1 MIKTIRARVTAA
13 GIAIVVSVLML
24 NTLLNYAIA
33 VRHDNVLI
41 EASLS
46 SLGASHARALSD
58 WIDLK
63 KMSIDSLKDEAM
75 LDDPMPFFHSIM
87 DASGFTNIYVGF
99 ANKTT
104 RFAGKADVPLDYDAT
119 ERPWYLQAANSGQT
133 IVTEPY
139 QDVASGGLVVTFASP
154 IIRDGTLIGVVAG
167 DIVMDSVIKNILSIT
182 PAEKSYGILINRSGT
197 IIAHPDASMTLK
209 PIATISPNIDMSRL
223 LLGKGDLEVE
233 ISGRDAIVHSN
244 SVEGTDWQVLIVMD
258 EQVMKQDS
266 SLMLTLSLLSLVLLS
281 GVSAIIISLIMG
293 RALGRLAQVR
303 DSMRAISSGDAD
315 LTQRLPVEGSD
326 EVSQIST
333 AFNLFVDN
341 LGSMMRQIRD
351 TSLSVHTA
359 SNEIAMGN
367 RDLSERTE
375 SAAASLQQTAS
386 SLEEITATVAQSA
399 DSARQAGTIAE
410 SASGAAEHGGDVVNK
425 VLGTMG
431 DIEKASD
438 KISDIISVIDGIAF
452 QTNILALNAAVEAAR
467 AGEQGR
473 GFSVVASEVRS
484 LAQRCSLAAKEI
496 KELIE
501 TTVNSV
507 SSGSCQVK
515 EANEAMSNII
525 SNVANVTHI
534 MKEIQDATAV
544 QMMGI
549 NEINQAVHQLDG
561 LVQQNA
567 AMVEESASAASA
579 LQGQA
584 QDMTDIIGRFRI
596 EK

>member
-24 NTLLNYAIA
+24 NTFLNYTVAL
-33 VRHDNVLI
+33 RNNNQLI
-41 EASLS
+41 SSSLS
-46 SLGASHARALSD
+46 SLSASHARALSD

-63 KMSIDSLKDEAM
+63 MKNVESLKDEAM
-75 LDDPMPFFHSIM
+75 LNDPLPFFHSII
-87 DASGFTNIYVGF
+87 DSSGFTNIYVGF

-119 ERPWYLQAANSGQT
+119 ERPWYLQAASSGQT

-139 QDVASGGLVVTFASP
+139 QDDATGSLVVTFASP
-154 IIRDGTLIGVVAG
+154 IVQGGTLIGVVAG
-167 DIVMDSVIKNILSIT
+167 DIAMDAVINNILSIN
-182 PAEKSYGILINRSGT
+182 PAEKSYGMLINRSGT

-209 PIATISPNIDMSRL
+209 PITTIAPHFEMSRL
-223 LLGKGDLEVE
+223 LLGKSNKEVE
-233 ISGRDAIVHSN
+233 ISGRDTMVQSK
-244 SVEGTDWQVLIVMD
+244 SVEGTDWQVLVIMD
-258 EQVMKQDS
+258 EEVMNAGS
-266 SLMLTLSLLSLVLLS
+266 NLMLKLSLLSLVLLS
-281 GVSAIIISLIMG
+281 CVSAIIISLIMA
-293 RALGRLAQVR
+293 RALGRLAQIR
-303 DSMRAISSGDAD
+303 DSMHAISSGDAD
-315 LTQRLPVEGSD
+315 LTQRLPAEGSD

-333 AFNLFVDN
+333 AFNHFVDN
-341 LGSMMRQIRD
+341 LSGMMRQIRD

-359 SNEIAMGN
+359 SNEIAVGN
-367 RDLSERTE
+367 RDLSARTE

-410 SASGAAEHGGDVVNK
+410 SASGAAEHGGEVVNK

-501 TTVNSV
+501 TTVDSV
-507 SSGSCQVK
+507 LSGSCQVK

-525 SNVANVTHI
+525 NNVANVTHI

>member
-1 MIKTIRARVTAA
+1 MFKTIRARVTAA
-13 GIAIVVSVLML
+13 GIAIVVSVMML
-24 NTLLNYAIA
+24 NTFLNYTVAL
-33 VRHDNVLI
+33 RNNNQLI
-41 EASLS
+41 DASLS
-46 SLGASHARALSD
+46 SLSASHARALAD

-63 KMSIDSLKDEAM
+63 MKNIESLKDEAL
-75 LDDPMPFFHSIM
+75 LDDPIPFFQSII
-87 DASGFTNIYVGF
+87 DSSGFANIYVGF
-99 ANKTT
+99 VNKTT
-104 RFAGKADVPLDYDAT
+104 RFVGQADVPLDYDAT
-119 ERPWYLQAANSGQT
+119 ERPWYLQAVSTGQT

-139 QDVASGGLVVTFASP
+139 QDVATDSLVVTFASP
-154 IIRDGTLIGVVAG
+154 IIVNGALIGVVAG
-167 DIVMDSVIKNILSIT
+167 DIAMDLVINNILSIN
-182 PAEKSYGILINRSGT
+182 PAEKSYGMLINRSGT
-197 IIAHPDASMTLK
+197 IIAHPDERMTLK
-209 PIATISPNIDMSRL
+209 PISTIAPNFDMSRL
-223 LLGKGDLEVE
+223 LLGKGNKEVE
-233 ISGRDAIVHSN
+233 IAGRDTLVQSK
-244 SVEGTDWQVLIVMD
+244 SVDGTDWQVLVIMD
-258 EQVMKQDS
+258 EEVMNEGS
-266 SLMLTLSLLSLVLLS
+266 NWMLKLSLLSLVVLS
-281 GVSAIIISLIMG
+281 GVSAVIISLIMG
-293 RALGRLAQVR
+293 RALGRLALVR

-315 LTQRLPVEGSD
+315 LTQRLPADGSD
-326 EVSQIST
+326 EVSQIAS
-333 AFNLFVDN
+333 AFNNFVDN
-341 LGSMMRQIRD
+341 LGGMMCQIRD
-351 TSLSVHTA
+351 TSMSVHTA
-359 SNEIAMGN
+359 SNEIAVGN

-410 SASGAAEHGGDVVNK
+410 SASSAAEHGGEVVNK

-501 TTVNSV
+501 TTVDSV
-507 SSGSCQVK
+507 LSGACQVK

-525 SNVANVTHI
+525 NNVANVTHI
-534 MKEIQDATAV
+534 MKEIQDATSV

-579 LQGQA
+579 LQNQA
-584 QDMTDIIGRFRI
+584 QDMTDIVGRFRI